1 MTEKELSSYQGKN
14 LRIHCTDSS
23 IIEGFCC
30 LFVRAIDN
38 EPEIPAIGIETK
50 NYERGIIEITLPE
63 IETIEIMR

>member
-30 LFVRAIDN
+30 LFNGVFFDVK
-38 EPEIPAIGIETK
+38 EK
-50 NYERGIIEITLPE
+50 K
-63 IETIEIMR
+63 IMQTFYTVYTFLKKLLL

>member
-1 MTEKELSSYQGKN
+1 M
-14 LRIHCTDSS
+14 
-23 IIEGFCC
+23 
-30 LFVRAIDN
+30 RAIDN